1 MRYGM
6 AVDMGSCVG
15 CQTCVVSC
23 QMNNALRPGMARIA
37 VDALEQG
44 RWPDG
49 DLAFLPHGCIHCDEP
64 LCVGVCP
71 TGASFKRSDGIVD
84 VDRDLCIGCGVCVTA
99 CAYGAR
105 SICPRECFHFGADA
119 PAPYE
124 ALGAQPVGVAD
135 KCTFCAERVDAGEE
149 PACVR
154 DCPVGAR
161 AFGDLDDPGS
171 AVSAFVA
178 ERGCEPIEG
187 AAVLYAQGGRG
198 LDLKGHI
205 AASYFASAKAVRER
219 QGADEPEGNPAV
231 VVGAAAATAIIAPG
245 LGVSAKRSR
254 AKRSAG

>member
-6 AVDMGSCVG
+6 AIDMNACVG

-37 VDALEQG
+37 VDTLELG
-44 RWPDG
+44 RWPHG
-49 DLAFLPHGCIHCDEP
+49 DLAFLPHGCIHCDDP
-64 LCVGVCP
+64 LCASVCP
-71 TGASFKRSDGIVD
+71 TGASFKRPDGIVD
-84 VDRDLCIGCGVCVTA
+84 VDRNLCIGCGVCVTA

-105 SICPRECFHFGADA
+105 SLCTRGGFHFGADA

-124 ALGAQPVGVAD
+124 ALGMQPVGVAD
-135 KCTFCAERVDAGEE
+135 KCTFCAERVDRGQE

-171 AVSAFVA
+171 DVSAFVA
-178 ERGCEPIEG
+178 ERGCEPVEG
-187 AAVLYAQGGRG
+187 SAILYAQGERG
-198 LDLKGHI
+198 LDLKELI
-205 AASYFASAKAVRER
+205 AASYFASAKDDRER
-219 QGADEPEGNPAV
+219 QGQDEPERNPAV
-231 VVGAAAATAIIAPG
+231 VVGAVAATAVAAVG

-254 AKRSAG
+254 AKRNAG